1 MSDKDIAVQKLQDI
15 YVSNGFITSDQ
26 IFDVC
31 DELDISIFDTDY
43 VMNKVA
49 SLGILVSDTAISADD
64 DSDEKEEVT
73 DYAQVDYNKIYNYFL
88 SNYPAMKQIIDVAKS
103 TPPIQHKEPS
113 QLFIQIRSGNSHAKD
128 ILFRKFIRVA
138 LRIAYNYRKRTIIS
152 LEDIFQEA
160 CIGVLKSIEVY
171 NPHEHSNFTSYCST
185 WIMQSIDRYIADHE
199 SIIRVPVHAQEN
211 ETFRVIDEFI
221 DKNQLLTDTE
231 TLKILINEKHISY
244 KDANTYLLIHKAT
257 QNVFIYDIYES
268 IDDINIADGTNVEEQ
283 VDEIIKSKEIL
294 ATLDK
299 LPEREREVLRLRFG
313 LISGYEYT
321 LEEIG
326 VMMNVTRER
335 IRQMEAKALRRL
347 RNPALSKTLH
357 DFL

>member
-138 LRIAYNYRKRTIIS
+138 LRIAYKLQKKNDYFFRRYFSGS
-152 LEDIFQEA
+152 LHWCF
-160 CIGVLKSIEVY
+160 
-171 NPHEHSNFTSYCST
+171 
-185 WIMQSIDRYIADHE
+185 
-199 SIIRVPVHAQEN
+199 
-211 ETFRVIDEFI
+211 
-221 DKNQLLTDTE
+221 KNQ
-231 TLKILINEKHISY
+231 
-244 KDANTYLLIHKAT
+244 
-257 QNVFIYDIYES
+257 
-268 IDDINIADGTNVEEQ
+268 
-283 VDEIIKSKEIL
+283 
-294 ATLDK
+294 
-299 LPEREREVLRLRFG
+299 
-313 LISGYEYT
+313 
-321 LEEIG
+321 
-326 VMMNVTRER
+326 
-335 IRQMEAKALRRL
+335 
-347 RNPALSKTLH
+347 
-357 DFL
+357 

>member
-152 LEDIFQEA
+152 LEDIFRKLA
-160 CIGVLKSIEVY
+160 LVFKINRSI
-171 NPHEHSNFTSYCST
+171 
-185 WIMQSIDRYIADHE
+185 QS
-199 SIIRVPVHAQEN
+199 S
-211 ETFRVIDEFI
+211 
-221 DKNQLLTDTE
+221 
-231 TLKILINEKHISY
+231 
-244 KDANTYLLIHKAT
+244 
-257 QNVFIYDIYES
+257 
-268 IDDINIADGTNVEEQ
+268 
-283 VDEIIKSKEIL
+283 
-294 ATLDK
+294 
-299 LPEREREVLRLRFG
+299 
-313 LISGYEYT
+313 
-321 LEEIG
+321 
-326 VMMNVTRER
+326 
-335 IRQMEAKALRRL
+335 
-347 RNPALSKTLH
+347 
-357 DFL
+357 

>member
-1 MSDKDIAVQKLQDI
+1 
-15 YVSNGFITSDQ
+15 
-26 IFDVC
+26 
-31 DELDISIFDTDY
+31 
-43 VMNKVA
+43 
-49 SLGILVSDTAISADD
+49 
-64 DSDEKEEVT
+64 
-73 DYAQVDYNKIYNYFL
+73 
-88 SNYPAMKQIIDVAKS
+88 
-103 TPPIQHKEPS
+103 
-113 QLFIQIRSGNSHAKD
+113 
-128 ILFRKFIRVA
+128 
-138 LRIAYNYRKRTIIS
+138 
-152 LEDIFQEA
+152 
-160 CIGVLKSIEVY
+160 
-171 NPHEHSNFTSYCST
+171 
-185 WIMQSIDRYIADHE
+185 MQSIDRYIADHE

-221 DKNQLLTDTE
+221 DKNPLLTDTE

-268 IDDINIADGTNVEEQ
+268 IDDINIADDTNVEEQ

>member
-128 ILFRKFIRVA
+128 IL
-138 LRIAYNYRKRTIIS
+138 
-152 LEDIFQEA
+152 
-160 CIGVLKSIEVY
+160 C
-171 NPHEHSNFTSYCST
+171 
-185 WIMQSIDRYIADHE
+185 
-199 SIIRVPVHAQEN
+199 
-211 ETFRVIDEFI
+211 
-221 DKNQLLTDTE
+221 
-231 TLKILINEKHISY
+231 
-244 KDANTYLLIHKAT
+244 
-257 QNVFIYDIYES
+257 
-268 IDDINIADGTNVEEQ
+268 
-283 VDEIIKSKEIL
+283 
-294 ATLDK
+294 
-299 LPEREREVLRLRFG
+299 RLRFG
-313 LISGYEYT
+313 SCGSSHENGCTVLVCQESVGSRTGTSGKE
-321 LEEIG
+321 
-326 VMMNVTRER
+326 
-335 IRQMEAKALRRL
+335 K
-347 RNPALSKTLH
+347 
-357 DFL
+357 